1 MKKIVWLLIL
11 VAPLLLKGWYVDN
24 FIYHY
29 TGTRLLGFTQ
39 VLFNDAVIY
48 GGILILLYLS
58 LLPTMMRWLA
68 ALLRLAAL
76 LLFAVYIIDYAII
89 VNFNTHLA
97 LGDAIKYADYSYK
110 YIQQIYGL
118 SDFGVLA
125 LTVLVLA
132 VPLYFSWVRFKSIN
146 PYVKKWPIFL
156 ILGLPLAAAFAD
168 NEKYAHAWI
177 YKNVIDYNLTILS
190 EAAPYSTAYVDAFS
204 FQEHI
209 NCQTQPAQTKN
220 VIILM
225 VESLSAYQ
233 SRYFS
238 GIHDWTPNLDAIA
251 RQHQAFNNFYAN
263 GFITE
268 DGEVALLTG
277 LQPLYP
283 PSSYTDD
290 GGTSFYSFYN
300 IKDSLPN
307 ILKQQGYKTEFL
319 TTADLEFGNTGVW
332 AKSIGFDYMEG
343 HDQPEYDKWE
353 RFHFEAAPDEALYLR
368 ALARVDNNKNNKF
381 LLFIKTVSSHH
392 PYINPENKEKS
403 ESAAITYTDKQLG
416 RFYNQL
422 QDRGF
427 FNNGILLIVGDHH
440 SMTPLKK
447 AEVELYGQYNASA
460 KVPLV
465 IADGDQPASVESNQ
479 YQQID
484 VFNSLQGLAVG
495 KQCYSD
501 WKGVLF
507 GEAKTP
513 PKYII
518 HRRGDNRDMVSIF
531 GENEEFLVKLDGDN
545 TRVTSRLPAEQTVR
559 QLLVDKIN
567 ALRIARAKWALTQS
581 AETSD

>member
-1 MKKIVWLLIL
+1 MGKTVLLLIL
-11 VAPLLLKGWYVDN
+11 AAPLLLKGWYVDD

-29 TGTRLLGFTQ
+29 TGTRLLGVSQ
-39 VLFNDAVIY
+39 VLFNDALIY
-48 GGILILLYLS
+48 FGILLLLYLS
-58 LLPTMMRWLA
+58 FLPTMMRWLA

-76 LLFAVYIIDYAII
+76 FLFAVYIVDYLII

-118 SDFGVLA
+118 SDIGILSLTLFILA
-125 LTVLVLA
+125 A
-132 VPLYFSWVRFKSIN
+132 PFYFSWVRFQSVKRYS
-146 PYVKKWPIFL
+146 KKWPVVCL
-156 ILGLPLAAAFAD
+156 LALPLAAGFAD

-190 EAAPYSTAYVDAFS
+190 EAAQYSPAYVDAFR
-204 FQEHI
+204 FQENM
-209 NCQTQPAQTKN
+209 NCHNQSPQTKN
-220 VIILM
+220 IIILM
-225 VESLSAYQ
+225 VESLSVYQ
-233 SRYFS
+233 SQYFS

-251 RQHQAFNNFYAN
+251 SQHQAFKNFYAN

-268 DGEVALLTG
+268 DGEVALLAG

-307 ILKQQGYKTEFL
+307 ILKKYGYESEFL
-319 TTADLEFGNTGVW
+319 TTADLDFGNTGVW
-332 AKSIGFDYMEG
+332 AKSVGFDYIEG

-353 RFHFEAAPDEALYLR
+353 RFHFQAAPDEALYLR
-368 ALARVDNNKNNKF
+368 ALDRFEKHKSNKF
-381 LLFIKTVSSHH
+381 LMFIKTVSSHH
-392 PYINPENKEKS
+392 PYIDPENKEKS
-403 ESAAITYTDKQLG
+403 ESAAIMYTDKQMG
-416 RFYNQL
+416 RFYREL

-427 FNNGILLIVGDHH
+427 FEKGVLIIVGDHH

-447 AEVELYGQYNASA
+447 AEVELYGQYKASA

-465 IADGDQPASVESNQ
+465 IADGERSPGVDNNQ

-484 VFNSLQGLAVG
+484 IFNSLQGLLTG

-501 WKGVLF
+501 WNGLLF
-507 GEAKTP
+507 GSAKTP

-518 HRRGDNRDMVSIF
+518 HRRGDNRDRVSVF
-531 GENEEFLVKLDGDN
+531 GKNEDFLIKLDGDN
-545 TRVTSRLPAEQTVR
+545 TRVISKLPAEQSVR

-567 ALRIARAKWALTQS
+567 ALRIARAKWALTEP
-581 AETSD
+581 AEKSD